1 MHLYVTPSH
10 LVLITGAVIL
20 GIVGLIALII
30 AVLHLKEKVGTL
42 VIEYF
47 LWVNCIDYHPLLMTC
62 CGLSSQ

>member
-30 AVLHLKEKVGTL
+30 AVLHLKEKVRAINYSIWTNKLPGITG
-42 VIEYF
+42 ITS
-47 LWVNCIDYHPLLMTC
+47 NILLKDM
-62 CGLSSQ
+62 

>member
-42 VIEYF
+42 MIKYF
-47 LWVNCIDYHPLLMTC
+47 LWLDRDQFLE
-62 CGLSSQ
+62 